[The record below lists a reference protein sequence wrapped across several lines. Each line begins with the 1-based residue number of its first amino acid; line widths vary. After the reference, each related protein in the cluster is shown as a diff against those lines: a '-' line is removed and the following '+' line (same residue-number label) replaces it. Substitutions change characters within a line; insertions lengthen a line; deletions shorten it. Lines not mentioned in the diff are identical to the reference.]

1 MFRQDKKMSRMENYM
16 KVYKTGSLFA
26 GIGGI
31 GLGLEKAKVDGARF
45 ETIWANEID
54 ASASE
59 TYRENFKHL
68 LLEGDINFIIH
79 PDKADK
85 EGLKNQSYYYD
96 LQQKM
101 FENKVDIIDGGFPC
115 QSFSIAGE
123 RRGFEDERGNLF
135 WSIINS
141 VILHEKIH
149 GIKPRVLFLEN
160 VKNLKSHD
168 KGNTYKVIKSEIENL

>member
-1 MFRQDKKMSRMENYM
+1 MIYSKRC
-16 KVYKTGSLFA
+16 
-26 GIGGI
+26 
-31 GLGLEKAKVDGARF
+31 
-45 ETIWANEID
+45 
-54 ASASE
+54 
-59 TYRENFKHL
+59 
-68 LLEGDINFIIH
+68 
-79 PDKADK
+79 
-85 EGLKNQSYYYD
+85 LK
-96 LQQKM
+96 
-101 FENKVDIIDGGFPC
+101 NKVDIIDGGFPC

-168 KGNTYKVIKSEIENL
+168 KGNTYKVIKSEIEKLGYIVKEAILNTMDFTNLPQNREKNIYSML